1 MTSDSEPD
9 GDHAT
14 PLKPHRA
21 PGSTPRATVPCA
33 TVAADVSIPER
44 TRVIR
49 RATARLCRDLG
60 WSALHEVSLPDGR
73 RADLLALRPDGGL
86 VVVEV
91 KSCARDFLCD
101 QKWPDYRA
109 HCDALFFAVDP
120 DFPHRLLPDGPGR
133 IVACAEGAEIV
144 LDAAAHVLAPARR
157 RALLL
162 RFAQLAVARLA
173 GHEDP
178 EGVAA
183 ARMALAAE

>member
-1 MTSDSEPD
+1 MRRGSDQVAVGEA
-9 GDHAT
+9 GC
-14 PLKPHRA
+14 A
-21 PGSTPRATVPCA
+21 PCFDSGVPAEGSA
-33 TVAADVSIPER
+33 PER
-44 TRVIR
+44 TQTIR

-60 WSALHEVSLPDGR
+60 WATLHEVSLPDGR
-73 RADLLALRPDGGL
+73 RADLFALRPDGGL
-86 VVVEV
+86 VIVEV

-120 DFPHRLLPDGPGR
+120 DFPDHLLPAGPGR

-144 LDAAAHVLAPARR
+144 LEAAAHALAPARR
-157 RALLL
+157 KALLL
-162 RFAQLAVARLA
+162 RFAHLAATRLA

-178 EGVAA
+178 AGVAA